1 MPREKIQ
8 KIFIYPYNNN
18 KVGRILLMLFSLVK
32 TTYVWKCPHRAVDPE
47 PGGKNWKE
55 KTEKCKEISNYRY
68 LIKNVQVNLEQLHV
82 FIFIFEPSFESFSTP
97 ENSS

>member
-1 MPREKIQ
+1 MYESVHTGLWIRSQEGKIERKKQ
-8 KIFIYPYNNN
+8 KNAR
-18 KVGRILLMLFSLVK
+18 KLG
-32 TTYVWKCPHRAVDPE
+32 
-47 PGGKNWKE
+47 
-55 KTEKCKEISNYRY
+55 SNYWY